1 MVSARSLLEQF
12 HLVWKTSMNFQ
23 ISLYSWN
30 QFKFVY
36 AMLILRW
43 ADGCDCEMSTL
54 KRQRLSVKRCSEG
67 RFSRQVKSKKD
78 SKQRIL
84 LPPTRN
90 CQFSRHISV
99 GDRCRNAR
107 TSLEMDWTL
116 NLKKNPYWVDRKK
129 DPILLVKFKVNS
141 VQEACAKCFVVHILK
156 FDNLQT
162 TWKLK
167 QRTRDS

>member
-1 MVSARSLLEQF
+1 MTRINQITFFECLASVCLEQF
-12 HLVWKTSMNFQ
+12 HMVWKTMNLQ

-30 QFKFVY
+30 QLKFVY

-67 RFSRQVKSKKD
+67 RFSRQVKVRKT
-78 SKQRIL
+78 KQRIL

-90 CQFSRHISV
+90 CQFSRHVSV

-107 TSLEMDWTL
+107 TSLEMDGTL
-116 NLKKNPYWVDRKK
+116 NLQKILIGWTEKKSYVSSQKPNIVGL
-129 DPILLVKFKVNS
+129 I
-141 VQEACAKCFVVHILK
+141 
-156 FDNLQT
+156 
-162 TWKLK
+162 
-167 QRTRDS
+167 